1 MRKKV
6 RYYTPPDISDL
17 KDMLLKCREKYGGKA
32 ALKYKRNKKWH
43 AISYNE
49 LFYKVMSLGCFLE
62 SIGLT
67 RGTKV
72 AIMSENRPEWA
83 LTYLS
88 VACGNGINVP
98 IDKELKSQEMFH
110 ILYTTEANIFV
121 GSQKYIEMLT
131 EFRSKLPNLKTII
144 SMDTKNGD
152 QDVLTFDNV
161 LEIGSRLF
169 EENKSKYPHI
179 SIDPDFPVSIIFT
192 SGTTGSSKGV
202 VLTQKNLVE
211 DVKGITE
218 MTKIETYYTFLSVLP
233 LHHTYECTGGFL
245 MPIACGCTIAYAES
259 LKKIPDNLK
268 EVKPDA
274 MLAVPLLLEA
284 VYKKVMKKIEENGP
298 KKFKIAKGIAAF
310 TETFFRKNIRRKIFK
325 PLHEGFGGN
334 LKYLVSGGAAIDPEV
349 SKGFRDMGIVVL
361 QGYGLTETSPVIA
374 LNKDDFYKYDSA
386 GLPLPEAQIKIVDG
400 EICVKGPMVMKGYY
414 NNPEATA
421 EVLKDGWF
429 YTGDM
434 GYFDKDGFLY
444 INGRKKSLIVAANG
458 KNIYP
463 EEIEAHL
470 NKSPFILESIV
481 WEGPEATKYCEEVHA
496 IIVPDVE
503 YFDEFLS
510 KQGKQMD
517 EKVVEEILDHEVKK
531 VCSSLAN
538 YKRVKKF
545 TIHWNEFEK
554 TTTKKIKR
562 YLYTSKI
569 RSISDKKSK

>member
-6 RYYTPPDISDL
+6 KFYQPPDISDL
-17 KDMLLKCREKYGGKA
+17 KDLLLKSREKYGEKA
-32 ALKYKRNKKWH
+32 ALMYKKGKKWYS
-43 AISYNE
+43 ISYNE
-49 LFYKVMSLGCFLE
+49 LFYKTFSLGCFLE
-62 SIGLT
+62 SIGMKK
-67 RGTKV
+67 GTKV

-83 LTYLS
+83 ITYLA

-110 ILYTTEANIFV
+110 ILYTTEAEIFV
-121 GSQKYIEMLT
+121 GSQKYMEMLL
-131 EFRSKLPNLKTII
+131 EFKDQLPKLKTLIN
-144 SMDTKNGD
+144 MDLNGD
-152 QDVLTFDNV
+152 KKIFLFDNV
-161 LEIGSRLF
+161 VNEGSKLF
-169 EENKSKYPHI
+169 EKNKSKYPTI
-179 SIDPDFPVSIIFT
+179 KVDPELPLSIIFT

-202 VLTQKNLVE
+202 ILTQKNIVE
-211 DVKGITE
+211 DIKGITQMIKVE
-218 MTKIETYYTFLSVLP
+218 SHYTLLSVLP

-245 MPIACGCTIAYAES
+245 MPLACGCTIAYAES

-268 EVKPDA
+268 EVKPHA

-284 VYKKVMKKIEENGP
+284 VYKKVMKKIEEKGS
-298 KKFKIAKGIAAF
+298 KKFKIAKGIAAIS
-310 TETFFRKNIRRKIFK
+310 EVFFKKNIRKKIFK
-325 PLHEGFGGN
+325 PIHEGFGGN

-349 SKGFRDMGIVVL
+349 SKGFRDLGILVL

-386 GLPLPEAQIKIVDG
+386 GLPLPQVEIKIIDG
-400 EICVKGPMVMKGYY
+400 EICVKGPVVMKGYY

-421 EVLKDGWF
+421 EVIKNGWF
-429 YTGDM
+429 HTGDL
-434 GYFDKDGFLY
+434 GFFDKDGFLY
-444 INGRKKSLIVAANG
+444 INGRKKSMIVTANG

-503 YFDEFLS
+503 YFDQYLS
-510 KQGKQMD
+510 KQGKQMTEEIV
-517 EKVVEEILDHEVKK
+517 EKILDHEVKK
-531 VCSSLAN
+531 ACSKLAS

-569 RSISDKKSK
+569 RSISNQSSK